1 MIDLPVIEFE
11 QNTRYRD
18 DATTHDEILKI
29 NFTVNILVEL
39 RP

>member
-18 DATTHDEILKI
+18 DVTTHDEILKI
-29 NFTVNILVEL
+29 KLV
-39 RP
+39 

>member
-1 MIDLPVIEFE
+1 MIRKPFIDFV

-29 NFTVNILVEL
+29 KLV
-39 RP
+39 